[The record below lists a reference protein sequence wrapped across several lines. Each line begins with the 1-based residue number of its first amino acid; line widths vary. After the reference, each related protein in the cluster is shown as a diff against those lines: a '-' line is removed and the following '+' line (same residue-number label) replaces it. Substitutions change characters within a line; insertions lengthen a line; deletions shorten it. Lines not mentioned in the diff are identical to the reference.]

1 VLGGKHIL
9 LGVTGSIAAYKSAWL
24 VRELVKAGAEVQV
37 VMTQNATR
45 FIPALT
51 LSTLSRREALVDMFP
66 SPGARGDWTRHI
78 ELGLW
83 ADLMIIAPATAN
95 AIAKIAG
102 GIADDV
108 LTTLVLAL
116 RSPLALAPAMDLDM
130 YQNEATQ
137 RNLDG
142 LRQSGCFVIDPEEGD
157 LASGLSG
164 PGRLPEIDRLVRFVD
179 DILERAH
186 QDLRGRKVLVTA
198 GPTYEPIDPV
208 RFLGNRSSGKMGF
221 ALAAA
226 AAQRGAE
233 VTLVAG
239 PVSLRTPRHVRRV
252 DVETA
257 AQMQEAV
264 EKDFSVMDLV
274 IMAAAVS
281 DFRPSHPG
289 TRKLKRES
297 LPDGGM
303 NLELTANPDILK
315 RLGEKKSRQVL
326 IGFALETDN
335 GLEHARAKLA
345 AKKLDVIIL
354 NNPLEPGAG
363 FGSDTNL
370 VTVIAPGGEP
380 EALPRMSKFD
390 VAHEILRRAATLL
403 R

>member
-1 VLGGKHIL
+1 
-9 LGVTGSIAAYKSAWL
+9 
-24 VRELVKAGAEVQV
+24 
-37 VMTQNATR
+37 
-45 FIPALT
+45 
-51 LSTLSRREALVDMFP
+51 
-66 SPGARGDWTRHI
+66 
-78 ELGLW
+78 
-83 ADLMIIAPATAN
+83 
-95 AIAKIAG
+95 
-102 GIADDV
+102 
-108 LTTLVLAL
+108 
-116 RSPLALAPAMDLDM
+116 
-130 YQNEATQ
+130 
-137 RNLDG
+137 
-142 LRQSGCFVIDPEEGD
+142 
-157 LASGLSG
+157 
-164 PGRLPEIDRLVRFVD
+164 
-179 DILERAH
+179 
-186 QDLRGRKVLVTA
+186 VTA

-264 EKDFSVMDLV
+264 EKDFGGMDLV

>member
-264 EKDFSVMDLV
+264 EKDFGGMDLV

>member
-264 EKDFSVMDLV
+264 EKDFGGMDLV

-390 VAHEILRRAATLL
+390 VAHEILRRAANLL